1 MTSGSPLRSPDRFRD
16 QRWARSLRA
25 FIKDLLIEA
34 DRRDFRFIINFVP
47 RDYDPL
53 CIEIGCGDAD
63 RLWEDTGLYDENGV
77 ARPALTDWREQLSRR
92 LAR

>member
-1 MTSGSPLRSPDRFRD
+1 M
-16 QRWARSLRA
+16 
-25 FIKDLLIEA
+25 LIEA

-63 RLWEDTGLYDENGV
+63 RLWEDTGLYDEKGV
-77 ARPALTDWREQLSRR
+77 ARPALSDWREQLLRPLVR
-92 LAR
+92 